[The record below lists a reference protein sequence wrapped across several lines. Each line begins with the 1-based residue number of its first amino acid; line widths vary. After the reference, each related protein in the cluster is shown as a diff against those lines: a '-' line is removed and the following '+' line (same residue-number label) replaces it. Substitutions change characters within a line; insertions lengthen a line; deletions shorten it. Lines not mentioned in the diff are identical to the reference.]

1 MEKERKRKEHLQNVL
16 QKHGSGKNIA
26 NKGKDGEGAASPTKA
41 DSSAGS
47 AFQKLFEQRAQGFQI
62 DFRFRNAPPRPPVG
76 PIFIGQK
83 LDVVLQEHSQQYKT
97 LNSVEVNHRWE
108 LHTENDLGVPL
119 AASAMD
125 IESYTKTTDGTKM
138 HPDDEALLDWKG
150 SLGDTAAEE
159 LKIRQDRARAAAR
172 AALTGRAMPVKSTY
186 ASAAAA
192 AAAAAKKKNPHSRVL
207 NEDMQ
212 TWMKKTTYL
221 SNDYSRKVHDFKSL
235 AKTKQ
240 ELAGEL
246 EQKRAEIAKKR
257 SAAAIAQTFETI
269 PLVHPSK
276 KKLKVK
282 QSYPLLPNVRAWG
295 RAHTHLIIDKAPPME
310 KPYSLKDLRKGLIAN
325 VEKPD
330 DKARMSCDV
339 FVPAKEVEKKEQYQ
353 AVQSYDLDIIP
364 LKDEDAPQVHFC
376 FWIDK
381 EKGIAT
387 YMPLPSRVQLS
398 TGRPLREIVYRGV
411 GRRELTEE
419 EVAEEEERMAEI
431 NEELAEKYN
440 TTKSVK
446 PSSAAATVIA
456 DEIAG
461 TTTATTNSK
470 RRTITEDGEDDFG
483 DDDDDSSDSGDGKYL
498 LFYMPRWSVI
508 CPFALALFSKKLLA
522 IVTEALFGGGT
533 KTIVADA

>member
-1 MEKERKRKEHLQNVL
+1 M
-16 QKHGSGKNIA
+16 
-26 NKGKDGEGAASPTKA
+26 
-41 DSSAGS
+41 
-47 AFQKLFEQRAQGFQI
+47 
-62 DFRFRNAPPRPPVG
+62 
-76 PIFIGQK
+76 GQK

-125 IESYTKTTDGTKM
+125 IESYQKTSDGTKL

-172 AALTGRAMPVKSTY
+172 AALTGRTMPVKQT

-192 AAAAAKKKNPHSRVL
+192 AASKKKKPHSRVL
-207 NEDMQ
+207 DETMQ

-240 ELAGEL
+240 ELAREL

-257 SAAAIAQTFETI
+257 SASAISQSFENI

-282 QSYPLLPNVRAWG
+282 KSYPLLPNIQAWG
-295 RAHTHLIIDKAPPME
+295 KAHTHIIIDKAPALT
-310 KPYSLKDLRKGLIAN
+310 KPYDLKDLRKGMIAN

-330 DKARMSCDV
+330 NKPKMTCDF
-339 FVPAKEVEKKEQYQ
+339 FVPGKEVEEEDQYQ
-353 AVQSYDLDIIP
+353 AVHSFDLDIIP
-364 LKDEDAPQVHFC
+364 LKDDDAPQVHFC
-376 FWIDK
+376 LWIDK
-381 EKGIAT
+381 EKGVAS
-387 YMPLPSRVQLS
+387 YLPLPSRVQLS
-398 TGRPLREIVYRGV
+398 TGRPLREILYRGV
-411 GRRELTEE
+411 NRRELTDE
-419 EVAEEEERMAEI
+419 EVKEEEERMAEI

-440 TTKSVK
+440 LTKTVK
-446 PSSAAATVIA
+446 PSARAYSDATA
-456 DEIAG
+456 NG
-461 TTTATTNSK
+461 TSGAPPTTK
-470 RRTITEDGEDDFG
+470 RRTIEDGEDDFG
-483 DDDDDSSDSGDGKYL
+483 DDDDDDSSDSGDG
-498 LFYMPRWSVI
+498 
-508 CPFALALFSKKLLA
+508 
-522 IVTEALFGGGT
+522 T
-533 KTIVADA
+533 